1 MDGRL
6 NAYRKEDTAGKSQID
21 LILQVYDGAIAAFR
35 TASEHYADER
45 ADQGFEELERARRFV
60 THLYTTLDHDK
71 GGEIADR
78 LSRLYAWVINQVNVA
93 QATKDLTV
101 IDDNI
106 TILNNL
112 RDGWRGVKEQ
122 QQQQRTPNPMPEPA
136 EAATTGF
143 THSA

>member
-6 NAYRKEDTAGKSQID
+6 NAYRKEDTAGKSQIE

-35 TASEHYADER
+35 ASADHYEKNETDA
-45 ADQGFEELERARRFV
+45 GFEQLERARRFV
-60 THLYTTLDHDK
+60 THLYTTLDHTK

-78 LSRLYAWVINQVNVA
+78 LSRLYAWVINQINVA
-93 QATKDLTV
+93 EATKDLGV

-112 RDGWRGVKEQ
+112 REGWSGVKDQLQ
-122 QQQQRTPNPMPEPA
+122 QKRRQPAETPEPA
-136 EAATTGF
+136 TAGGF